1 MYIKY
6 PETFEEIGRKDQ
18 ILAANSKIQPLT
30 KEDFA
35 KGESPL
41 KAYKPW
47 SCLNLNF
54 AVSGDKSYGGSGAI
68 EIKRIPDVKLR
79 TEIAMRA
86 IMEAEIVKANQNEEF
101 GDGKI
106 QELLTTKIF
115 YLPKDMNGSRG
126 KTAMEIAKA
135 HGAAKAKEAVQNLK
149 ASAANNAKY
158 AANNLKQAEALEL
171 ATVIVAAESTLL
183 DDGSTVLELFK
194 GDFNQAVTKCK
205 TLYEQR
211 HVSAGVAVELFNAIN
226 KDKALLGYIKSGHSD
241 NQTSGTYYI
250 YGPMTKTPNV
260 KKLDKDGLTKA
271 YSLCI
276 TCNPTHLPY
285 PFHIELTTMRG
296 VPLGADRVG
305 VKSDTIVDRKTFT
318 MDLTTWEWTNI
329 IERADWEAKLV
340 ALDAHREQY
349 ATATQASAENIYGHV
364 NPQTSA
370 QQLNPQIYQQATYT
384 HPQAYPGMRP

>member
-1 MYIKY
+1 MSIKY
-6 PETFEEIGRKDQ
+6 PETFEEVGRKDQ

-30 KEDFA
+30 KEDFE

-41 KAYKPW
+41 KTYKPW

-68 EIKRIPDVKLR
+68 EVKRIPDVKLR

-86 IMEAEIVKANQNEEF
+86 IMEAEIVKTNQNEES

-106 QELLTTKIF
+106 QDLLATKIF
-115 YLPKDMNGSRG
+115 YLPKDMNESRG

-135 HGAAKAKEAVQNLK
+135 NGAVKAKEAVQNLK

-158 AANNLKQAEALEL
+158 AANNLKQADALEL
-171 ATVIVAAESTLL
+171 ASVIAAAESTLL
-183 DDGSTVLELFK
+183 DDGSTVLDLFK
-194 GDFNQAVTKCK
+194 GDFNQAVARCK

-211 HVSAGVAVELFNAIN
+211 HISASVAVELFNAIN
-226 KDKALLGYIKSGHSD
+226 KDRALLDYIKSGHSD

-260 KKLDKDGLTKA
+260 KKLDKEGLTKA

-276 TCNPTHLPY
+276 TCSPTHLPY

-318 MDLTTWEWTNI
+318 IDLTTWEWVNI

-340 ALDAHREQY
+340 ALDAHKEQY
-349 ATATQASAENIYGHV
+349 ATAAQA
-364 NPQTSA
+364 
-370 QQLNPQIYQQATYT
+370 
-384 HPQAYPGMRP
+384 